1 MPVQV
6 HIYRAK
12 DCKSYEI
19 SDTGDVTEMETDDE
33 RVMIAQNR
41 TTEGTF
47 GRKKGKGTHPS
58 QGQHQTNK

>member
-1 MPVQV
+1 M
-6 HIYRAK
+6 
-12 DCKSYEI
+12 
-19 SDTGDVTEMETDDE
+19 GTDDE
-33 RVMIAQNR
+33 RVMIPQNR